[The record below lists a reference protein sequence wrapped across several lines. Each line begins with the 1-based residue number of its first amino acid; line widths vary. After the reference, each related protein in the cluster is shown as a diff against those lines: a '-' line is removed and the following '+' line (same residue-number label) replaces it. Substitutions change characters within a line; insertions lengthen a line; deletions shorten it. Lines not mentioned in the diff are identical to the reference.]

1 MQMRLALDFTQGD
14 NNRMRRLV
22 YDRSPVDSV
31 RTVDDNGYLHV
42 GISNITKEQVAPY
55 LGSEIPGFEKLG
67 LKPDEIY
74 SVYRPAS
81 ELSKPAT
88 VESLNGI
95 PVLLKHAED
104 SAEAPASN
112 RVGSTGTDAKW
123 EPPYLTN
130 SLHIQDADAIR
141 RINDGTMREI
151 SMGYFYT
158 PVLKHGEFEGE
169 PYDIVMT
176 DISCNHVALV
186 EEGRAGH
193 DVSVKDSTLTLPAG
207 GGKEEPKT
215 SSELKQ
221 ENDDMNEKEKALA
234 EILEI
239 VAGAG
244 IDPEAFKQKL
254 DAVIN
259 IKDDSQTTDEDTEE
273 SKAFAEGVE
282 YGEEKEKEDPEKLD
296 REHESEGEERY
307 LEDKDE
313 AEDEGDEEND
323 LTADA
328 EEALKSCGLDADDPV
343 VKAAFQQGFAS
354 GVEYGEEKEKEEPKK
369 LDSEH
374 ESDGEK
380 KALGQDSAAKI
391 GAIVRAQVEAKFDAI
406 QETSKSLGRVR
417 VSAFDTAADVY
428 RAALKAEGVNVAG
441 LAKRECRTAYRALM
455 MGRQSAK
462 RVAAMD
468 SKPHKPDALSKMLNS
483 IRVGE

>member
-1 MQMRLALDFTQGD
+1 MKK
-14 NNRMRRLV
+14 LV

-55 LGSEIPGFEKLG
+55 LGSEIPGFEGLG

-74 SVYRPAS
+74 NVYRPAS

-307 LEDKDE
+307 LEEKDE

-328 EEALKSCGLDADDPV
+328 EEALKSCGLDADDPT

-354 GVEYGEEKEKEEPKK
+354 GVSYGEEKEKDEPKK

-374 ESDGEK
+374 ESEGEK

-441 LAKRECRTAYRALM
+441 LAKSECRTAYRALM

>member
-1 MQMRLALDFTQGD
+1 MKK
-14 NNRMRRLV
+14 LV

-74 SVYRPAS
+74 NVYRPAS

-282 YGEEKEKEDPEKLD
+282 YGEEKEKEEPEKLD

-307 LEDKDE
+307 LEEKNE
-313 AEDEGDEEND
+313 AEDECDEEND

-374 ESDGEK
+374 ESEGEK

-468 SKPHKPDALSKMLNS
+468 SKPHKSDALSKMLNS

>member
-1 MQMRLALDFTQGD
+1 MKK
-14 NNRMRRLV
+14 LV

-74 SVYRPAS
+74 NVYRPAS

-130 SLHIQDADAIR
+130 SLHIQDANAIR

-158 PVLKHGEFEGE
+158 PVLRHGEFEGD
-169 PYDIVMT
+169 PYDVVMT

-193 DVSVKDSTLTLPAG
+193 DVSVKDSTLTLPAS

-273 SKAFAEGVE
+273 SKAFAKGVE
-282 YGEEKEKEDPEKLD
+282 YGEEKEKAEPEKLD

-307 LEDKDE
+307 LEEKNE
-313 AEDEGDEEND
+313 AEDSDEEND

-328 EEALKSCGLDADDPV
+328 EEALKSCGLDADDPT

-354 GVEYGEEKEKEEPKK
+354 GVSYGEEKEKDEPKK

-374 ESDGEK
+374 ESEGEK

-468 SKPHKPDALSKMLNS
+468 SKPNKPDALSKMLNS

>member
-1 MQMRLALDFTQGD
+1 MKK
-14 NNRMRRLV
+14 LV

-158 PVLKHGEFEGE
+158 PVLRHGEFEGE
-169 PYDIVMT
+169 PYDVVMT

-282 YGEEKEKEDPEKLD
+282 YGEEKEKAEPEKLD

-307 LEDKDE
+307 LEEKNE
-313 AEDEGDEEND
+313 AEDSDEEND

-328 EEALKSCGLDADDPV
+328 EEALKSCGLDADDPT

-354 GVEYGEEKEKEEPKK
+354 GVSYGEEKEKDEPKK

-374 ESDGEK
+374 ESEGEK

-468 SKPHKPDALSKMLNS
+468 SKPNKPDALSKMLNS

>member
-1 MQMRLALDFTQGD
+1 MKK
-14 NNRMRRLV
+14 LV

-55 LGSEIPGFEKLG
+55 LGSEIPDFEKLG

-158 PVLKHGEFEGE
+158 PVLRHGEFEGE
-169 PYDIVMT
+169 PYDVVMT

-259 IKDDSQTTDEDTEE
+259 IKDDSQATDEDTEE
-273 SKAFAEGVE
+273 SKAFAEGVK
-282 YGEEKEKEDPEKLD
+282 YGEEKEKEEPEKLD

-307 LEDKDE
+307 LEEKNE

-328 EEALKSCGLDADDPV
+328 EEALKSCGLDADDPT

-354 GVEYGEEKEKEEPKK
+354 GVSYGEEKEKDEPKK

-374 ESDGEK
+374 ESEGEK

-441 LAKRECRTAYRALM
+441 LAKSECRTAYRALM

>member
-1 MQMRLALDFTQGD
+1 MKK
-14 NNRMRRLV
+14 LV

-55 LGSEIPGFEKLG
+55 LGSEIPDFEKLG

-95 PVLLKHAED
+95 PVLLRHAED

-307 LEDKDE
+307 LEEKNE
-313 AEDEGDEEND
+313 AEDECDEEND

-328 EEALKSCGLDADDPV
+328 EEALNSCGLDADDPV

-354 GVEYGEEKEKEEPKK
+354 GVSYGEEKEKDEPKK

-374 ESDGEK
+374 ESEGEK

-428 RAALKAEGVNVAG
+428 RAALKAEGVNVKG
-441 LAKRECRTAYRALM
+441 LAKSECRAAYRALM

>member
-1 MQMRLALDFTQGD
+1 MKK
-14 NNRMRRLV
+14 LV

-158 PVLKHGEFEGE
+158 PVLRHGEFEGE
-169 PYDIVMT
+169 PYDVVMT

-207 GGKEEPKT
+207 GGKEEPET

-282 YGEEKEKEDPEKLD
+282 YGEEKEKEEPEKLD

-307 LEDKDE
+307 LEEKNE
-313 AEDEGDEEND
+313 AEDSDEEND

-328 EEALKSCGLDADDPV
+328 EEALKSCGLDADDPT

-354 GVEYGEEKEKEEPKK
+354 GVSYGEEKEKDEPKK

-374 ESDGEK
+374 ESEGEK

-391 GAIVRAQVEAKFDAI
+391 GAMVRAQVEAKFDAI

-428 RAALKAEGVNVAG
+428 RAALKAEGVNVTG
-441 LAKRECRTAYRALM
+441 LAKRECRAAYRALM

-468 SKPHKPDALSKMLNS
+468 SKPSKPDALSKMLNS

>member
-1 MQMRLALDFTQGD
+1 MRK
-14 NNRMRRLV
+14 LV

-74 SVYRPAS
+74 NVYRPAS

-259 IKDDSQTTDEDTEE
+259 IKDDSQATDEDTEE

-282 YGEEKEKEDPEKLD
+282 YGEEKEKEEPEKLD
-296 REHESEGEERY
+296 SEHESEGEERY

-374 ESDGEK
+374 ESEGEK

>member
-1 MQMRLALDFTQGD
+1 MKK
-14 NNRMRRLV
+14 LV

-67 LKPDEIY
+67 LRPDEIY
-74 SVYRPAS
+74 NVYRPAS

-282 YGEEKEKEDPEKLD
+282 YGEEKEKEEPEKLD
-296 REHESEGEERY
+296 SEHESEGEERY

-328 EEALKSCGLDADDPV
+328 EEALKSCGLDADDPT

-354 GVEYGEEKEKEEPKK
+354 GVSYGEEKEKDEPKK

-374 ESDGEK
+374 ESEGEK

-468 SKPHKPDALSKMLNS
+468 AKPHKPDALSKMLNS

>member
-1 MQMRLALDFTQGD
+1 MKK
-14 NNRMRRLV
+14 LV

-307 LEDKDE
+307 LEEKNE

-328 EEALKSCGLDADDPV
+328 EEALKSCGLDADDPT

-354 GVEYGEEKEKEEPKK
+354 GVSYGEEKEKDEPKK

-374 ESDGEK
+374 ESEGEK

-468 SKPHKPDALSKMLNS
+468 SKPSKPDALSKMLNS

>member
-1 MQMRLALDFTQGD
+1 MKK
-14 NNRMRRLV
+14 LV

-55 LGSEIPGFEKLG
+55 LGSEIPGFENLG

-296 REHESEGEERY
+296 SEHESEGEERY
-307 LEDKDE
+307 LEEKNE

-343 VKAAFQQGFAS
+343 VKTAFQKGFAE
-354 GVEYGEEKEKEEPKK
+354 GVSYGEEKEKDEPKK

-374 ESDGEK
+374 ESEGEK

>member
-1 MQMRLALDFTQGD
+1 MKK
-14 NNRMRRLV
+14 LV

-74 SVYRPAS
+74 NVYRPAS

-123 EPPYLTN
+123 APPYLTN

-158 PVLKHGEFEGE
+158 PVLRHGEFEGE
-169 PYDIVMT
+169 PYDVVMT

-307 LEDKDE
+307 LEEKDE

-328 EEALKSCGLDADDPV
+328 EEALKSCGLDSDDPV
-343 VKAAFQQGFAS
+343 VKTAFQKGFAE
-354 GVEYGEEKEKEEPKK
+354 GVSYGEEKEKDEPKK

-374 ESDGEK
+374 ESEGEK

-441 LAKRECRTAYRALM
+441 LAKSECRAAYRALM

>member
-1 MQMRLALDFTQGD
+1 MKK
-14 NNRMRRLV
+14 LV

-307 LEDKDE
+307 LEEKDE
-313 AEDEGDEEND
+313 AEDECDEEND

-343 VKAAFQQGFAS
+343 VKTAFQKGFAE
-354 GVEYGEEKEKEEPKK
+354 GVSYGEEKEKDEPKK

-374 ESDGEK
+374 ESEGEK

-428 RAALKAEGVNVAG
+428 RAALKAEGVNTKG
-441 LAKRECRTAYRALM
+441 LAKSECRTAYRALM

>member
-1 MQMRLALDFTQGD
+1 MKK
-14 NNRMRRLV
+14 LV

-158 PVLKHGEFEGE
+158 PVLSHGEFEGE
-169 PYDIVMT
+169 PYDVVMT

-259 IKDDSQTTDEDTEE
+259 IKDDSQATDEDTEE
-273 SKAFAEGVE
+273 SKAFAEGVK
-282 YGEEKEKEDPEKLD
+282 YGEEKEKEEPEKLD

-307 LEDKDE
+307 LEEKNE

-328 EEALKSCGLDADDPV
+328 EEALKSCGLDADDPT

-354 GVEYGEEKEKEEPKK
+354 GVSYGEEKEKDEPKK

-468 SKPHKPDALSKMLNS
+468 SKSNKPDALSKMLNS

>member
-1 MQMRLALDFTQGD
+1 M
-14 NNRMRRLV
+14 NRLV

-31 RTVDDNGYLHV
+31 RTIDDNGYLHV

-158 PVLKHGEFEGE
+158 PVLRHGEFEGE
-169 PYDIVMT
+169 PYDVVMT

-307 LEDKDE
+307 LEEKNE
-313 AEDEGDEEND
+313 TEDSDEEND

-328 EEALKSCGLDADDPV
+328 EEALKSCGLDADDPT

-354 GVEYGEEKEKEEPKK
+354 GVSYGEEKEKDEPKK

-374 ESDGEK
+374 ESEGEK

-428 RAALKAEGVNVAG
+428 RAALKAEGVNVTG
-441 LAKRECRTAYRALM
+441 LAKRECRAAYRALM

>member
-1 MQMRLALDFTQGD
+1 M
-14 NNRMRRLV
+14 NRLV

-31 RTVDDNGYLHV
+31 RTIDDNGYLHV

-158 PVLKHGEFEGE
+158 PVLRHGEFEGE
-169 PYDIVMT
+169 PYDVVMT

-307 LEDKDE
+307 LEEKNE

-328 EEALKSCGLDADDPV
+328 EEALKSCGLDADDPT

-354 GVEYGEEKEKEEPKK
+354 GVSYGEEKEKDEPKK

-417 VSAFDTAADVY
+417 ASAFDTAADVY

-441 LAKRECRTAYRALM
+441 LAKSECRTAYRALM

>member
-1 MQMRLALDFTQGD
+1 MKK
-14 NNRMRRLV
+14 LV

-55 LGSEIPGFEKLG
+55 LGSEIPGFERLG

-259 IKDDSQTTDEDTEE
+259 PKDDSQTTDEDTEE

-307 LEDKDE
+307 LEEKDE

-374 ESDGEK
+374 ESEGEK

-406 QETSKSLGRVR
+406 QETARSLGRVR

>member
-1 MQMRLALDFTQGD
+1 MKK
-14 NNRMRRLV
+14 LV

-55 LGSEIPGFEKLG
+55 LGSEIPDFEKLG

-158 PVLKHGEFEGE
+158 PVLRHGEFEGE
-169 PYDIVMT
+169 PYDVVMT

-259 IKDDSQTTDEDTEE
+259 IKDDSQATDEDTEE
-273 SKAFAEGVE
+273 SKAFAEGVK
-282 YGEEKEKEDPEKLD
+282 YGEEKEKEEPEKLD

-307 LEDKDE
+307 LEEKNE

-328 EEALKSCGLDADDPV
+328 EEALKSCGLDADDPT

-354 GVEYGEEKEKEEPKK
+354 GVSYGEEKEKDEPKK

-374 ESDGEK
+374 ESEGEK

-417 VSAFDTAADVY
+417 ASAFDTAADVY

-468 SKPHKPDALSKMLNS
+468 SKPNKPDALSKMLNS
-483 IRVGE
+483 IRVGG

>member
-1 MQMRLALDFTQGD
+1 MKK
-14 NNRMRRLV
+14 LV

-74 SVYRPAS
+74 NVYRPAS

-282 YGEEKEKEDPEKLD
+282 YGEEKEKEEPEKLD
-296 REHESEGEERY
+296 SEHESEGEERY
-307 LEDKDE
+307 LEEKDE

-374 ESDGEK
+374 ESEGEK

>member
-1 MQMRLALDFTQGD
+1 MKK
-14 NNRMRRLV
+14 LV

-74 SVYRPAS
+74 NVYRPAS

-158 PVLKHGEFEGE
+158 PVLRHGEFEGE
-169 PYDIVMT
+169 PYDVVMT

-207 GGKEEPKT
+207 GGKEEPET

-259 IKDDSQTTDEDTEE
+259 IKDDSQATDEDTEE
-273 SKAFAEGVE
+273 SKAFAEGVK
-282 YGEEKEKEDPEKLD
+282 YGEEKEKEEPEKLD

-307 LEDKDE
+307 LEEKNE
-313 AEDEGDEEND
+313 AEDSDEEND

-328 EEALKSCGLDADDPV
+328 EEALKSCGLDADDPT

-354 GVEYGEEKEKEEPKK
+354 GVSYGEEKEKDEPKK

-374 ESDGEK
+374 ESEGEK

-391 GAIVRAQVEAKFDAI
+391 GAMVRAQVEAKFDAI

-428 RAALKAEGVNVAG
+428 RAALKAEGVNVTG
-441 LAKRECRTAYRALM
+441 LAKRECRAAYRALM

-462 RVAAMD
+462 RVAALD
-468 SKPHKPDALSKMLNS
+468 SKPSKPDALSKMLNS

>member
-1 MQMRLALDFTQGD
+1 M
-14 NNRMRRLV
+14 NRLV

-74 SVYRPAS
+74 NVYRPAS

-158 PVLKHGEFEGE
+158 PVLRHGEFEGE
-169 PYDIVMT
+169 PYDVVMT

-259 IKDDSQTTDEDTEE
+259 IKDDSQATDEDTEE

-307 LEDKDE
+307 LEEKNE

-328 EEALKSCGLDADDPV
+328 EEALKSCGLDADDPT

-354 GVEYGEEKEKEEPKK
+354 GVSYGEEKEKDEPKK

-374 ESDGEK
+374 ESEGEK

-462 RVAAMD
+462 RVATMD
-468 SKPHKPDALSKMLNS
+468 SKPNKPDALSKMLNS

>member
-1 MQMRLALDFTQGD
+1 MKK
-14 NNRMRRLV
+14 LV

-282 YGEEKEKEDPEKLD
+282 YGEEKEKEEPEKLD

-307 LEDKDE
+307 LEEKNE

-328 EEALKSCGLDADDPV
+328 EEALKSCGLDADDPT

-354 GVEYGEEKEKEEPKK
+354 GVSYGEEKEKDEPKK

-374 ESDGEK
+374 ESEGEK

-406 QETSKSLGRVR
+406 QETAKSLGRVR

-468 SKPHKPDALSKMLNS
+468 SKPNKPDALSKMLNS

>member
-1 MQMRLALDFTQGD
+1 MKK
-14 NNRMRRLV
+14 LV

-158 PVLKHGEFEGE
+158 PVLRHGEFEGE
-169 PYDIVMT
+169 PYDVVMT

-254 DAVIN
+254 DAIIN

-307 LEDKDE
+307 LEEKNE

-328 EEALKSCGLDADDPV
+328 EEALKSCGLDADDPT

-354 GVEYGEEKEKEEPKK
+354 GVSYGEEKEKDEPKK

-374 ESDGEK
+374 ESEGEK

-428 RAALKAEGVNVAG
+428 RAALKAEGVNVTG

-468 SKPHKPDALSKMLNS
+468 SKPHKPDALSKMLTS

>member
-1 MQMRLALDFTQGD
+1 MKK
-14 NNRMRRLV
+14 LV

-31 RTVDDNGYLHV
+31 RTIDDNGYLHV

-74 SVYRPAS
+74 NVYRPAS

-158 PVLKHGEFEGE
+158 PVLRHGEFEGE
-169 PYDIVMT
+169 PYDVVMT

-207 GGKEEPKT
+207 GKEEPET

-273 SKAFAEGVE
+273 SKAFAEGVK
-282 YGEEKEKEDPEKLD
+282 YGEEKENEEPEKLD

-307 LEDKDE
+307 LEEKNE
-313 AEDEGDEEND
+313 AEDSDEEND

-328 EEALKSCGLDADDPV
+328 EEALKSCGLDADDPT

-354 GVEYGEEKEKEEPKK
+354 GVSYGEEKEKDEPKK

-374 ESDGEK
+374 ESEGEK

-428 RAALKAEGVNVAG
+428 KAALKAEGVNVTG
-441 LAKRECRTAYRALM
+441 LAKRECRAAYRALL

-468 SKPHKPDALSKMLNS
+468 SKPNKPDALSKMLNS

>member
-1 MQMRLALDFTQGD
+1 MKK
-14 NNRMRRLV
+14 LV

-31 RTVDDNGYLHV
+31 RTLDDNGYLHV

-55 LGSEIPGFEKLG
+55 MGSEIPGFEKLG

-74 SVYRPAS
+74 NVYRPAS

-158 PVLKHGEFEGE
+158 PVLRHGEFEGE
-169 PYDIVMT
+169 PYDVVMT

-259 IKDDSQTTDEDTEE
+259 IKDDSQATDGDTEE

-282 YGEEKEKEDPEKLD
+282 YGEEKEKEEPEKLD

-307 LEDKDE
+307 LEEKNE
-313 AEDEGDEEND
+313 AEDSDEEND

-328 EEALKSCGLDADDPV
+328 EEALKSCGLDADDPT

-354 GVEYGEEKEKEEPKK
+354 GVSYGEEKEKDEPKK

-374 ESDGEK
+374 ESEGEK

-468 SKPHKPDALSKMLNS
+468 SKPNKPDALSKMLNS

>member
-1 MQMRLALDFTQGD
+1 M
-14 NNRMRRLV
+14 NKLV

-31 RTVDDNGYLHV
+31 RTIDDNGYLHV

-55 LGSEIPGFEKLG
+55 LGNEIPGFEKLG

-74 SVYRPAS
+74 NVYRPAS

-259 IKDDSQTTDEDTEE
+259 IKDDSQATDEEPDETTPLAEGAEQTDTET
-273 SKAFAEGVE
+273 KD
-282 YGEEKEKEDPEKLD
+282 EDDLD
-296 REHESEGEERY
+296 Q
-307 LEDKDE
+307 DKDTE
-313 AEDEGDEEND
+313 DDELDAEKKDEVQDEDDD

-328 EEALKSCGLDADDPV
+328 EETLKACGLDADDPV
-343 VKAAFQQGFAS
+343 VQAAFKKGFAS
-354 GVEYGEEKEKEEPKK
+354 GVSYGEEKEKDEPKK

-374 ESDGEK
+374 ESEGEK

-428 RAALKAEGVNVAG
+428 RAALKAEGVNVTG
-441 LAKRECRTAYRALM
+441 LAKRECRAAYRALL

-468 SKPHKPDALSKMLNS
+468 SKPNKPDALSKMLNS

>member
-1 MQMRLALDFTQGD
+1 MKK
-14 NNRMRRLV
+14 LV

-42 GISNITKEQVAPY
+42 GISNITKEQVTPY

-282 YGEEKEKEDPEKLD
+282 YGEEKEKEEPEKLD

-307 LEDKDE
+307 LEEKNE
-313 AEDEGDEEND
+313 TEDSDEEND

-328 EEALKSCGLDADDPV
+328 EEALKSCGLDADDPT

-354 GVEYGEEKEKEEPKK
+354 GVSYGEEKEKDEPKK

-374 ESDGEK
+374 ESEGEK

-462 RVAAMD
+462 RVATMD
-468 SKPHKPDALSKMLNS
+468 SKPNKPDALSKMLNS

>member
-1 MQMRLALDFTQGD
+1 MKK
-14 NNRMRRLV
+14 LV

-81 ELSKPAT
+81 ELSKPTT

-158 PVLKHGEFEGE
+158 PVLRHGEFEGE
-169 PYDIVMT
+169 PYDVVMT

-207 GGKEEPKT
+207 GGKEEPET

-259 IKDDSQTTDEDTEE
+259 IKDDSQTTDADTEE
-273 SKAFAEGVE
+273 AKAFAEGVE
-282 YGEEKEKEDPEKLD
+282 YGEEKEKEEPEKLD
-296 REHESEGEERY
+296 REHESEGEESY
-307 LEDKDE
+307 LEEKNE
-313 AEDEGDEEND
+313 TEDSDDVDEEND

-328 EEALKSCGLDADDPV
+328 EEALKSCGLDADDPT

-354 GVEYGEEKEKEEPKK
+354 GVSYGEEKEKDEPKK

-374 ESDGEK
+374 ESEGEK

-428 RAALKAEGVNVAG
+428 RAALKAEGVNVKG
-441 LAKRECRTAYRALM
+441 LAKSECRAAYRALM

-468 SKPHKPDALSKMLNS
+468 SKSYKPDALSKMLNS

>member
-1 MQMRLALDFTQGD
+1 
-14 NNRMRRLV
+14 MRRLV

-74 SVYRPAS
+74 NVYRPAS

-307 LEDKDE
+307 LEEKDE

-343 VKAAFQQGFAS
+343 VKEAFQQGFAS
-354 GVEYGEEKEKEEPKK
+354 GVSYGEEKEKDEPKK

-374 ESDGEK
+374 ESEGEK

>member
-1 MQMRLALDFTQGD
+1 
-14 NNRMRRLV
+14 MRRLV

-55 LGSEIPGFEKLG
+55 LGREIPGFEKLG

-259 IKDDSQTTDEDTEE
+259 LKDDSQTTDEDTEE

-307 LEDKDE
+307 LEEKDE

-343 VKAAFQQGFAS
+343 VKTAFQKGFAE
-354 GVEYGEEKEKEEPKK
+354 GVSYGEEKEKDEPKK

-374 ESDGEK
+374 ESEGEK

-428 RAALKAEGVNVAG
+428 RAALKAEGVNVVG

>member
-1 MQMRLALDFTQGD
+1 M
-14 NNRMRRLV
+14 NRLV

-74 SVYRPAS
+74 NVYRPAS

-158 PVLKHGEFEGE
+158 PVLRHGEFEGE
-169 PYDIVMT
+169 PYDVVMT

-307 LEDKDE
+307 LEEKNE

-328 EEALKSCGLDADDPV
+328 EEALKSCGLDADDPT

-354 GVEYGEEKEKEEPKK
+354 GVSYGEEKEKDEPKK

-374 ESDGEK
+374 ESEGEK

-462 RVAAMD
+462 RVATMD
-468 SKPHKPDALSKMLNS
+468 SKPNKPDALSKMLNS

>member
-1 MQMRLALDFTQGD
+1 M
-14 NNRMRRLV
+14 NRLV

-31 RTVDDNGYLHV
+31 RTIDDNGYLHV

-158 PVLKHGEFEGE
+158 PVLRHGEFEGE
-169 PYDIVMT
+169 PYDVVMT

-207 GGKEEPKT
+207 GGKEEPET

-282 YGEEKEKEDPEKLD
+282 YGEEKEKAEPEKLD

-307 LEDKDE
+307 LEEKNE
-313 AEDEGDEEND
+313 AEDSDEEND

-328 EEALKSCGLDADDPV
+328 EEALKFCGLDADDPT

-354 GVEYGEEKEKEEPKK
+354 GVSYGEEKEKDEPKK

-374 ESDGEK
+374 ESEGEK

-468 SKPHKPDALSKMLNS
+468 SKPNKPDALSKMLNS